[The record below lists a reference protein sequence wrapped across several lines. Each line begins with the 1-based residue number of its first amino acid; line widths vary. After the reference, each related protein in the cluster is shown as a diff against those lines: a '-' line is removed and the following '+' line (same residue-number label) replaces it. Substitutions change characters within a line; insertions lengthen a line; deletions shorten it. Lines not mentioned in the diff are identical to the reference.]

1 MRRASACWWG
11 VGLIWAF
18 ASNGWAAEAVPADA
32 PPDAAPAPSA
42 AEADAPEQEDPA
54 PAAPAPAPPAT
65 DDAPPPAEV
74 FVPTEAIS
82 EDIAVPF
89 PVDI

>member
-1 MRRASACWWG
+1 MKTRWLFGLLLSALAASA
-11 VGLIWAF
+11 
-18 ASNGWAAEAVPADA
+18 WAAEAPAEADEPKA
-32 PPDAAPAPSA
+32 AASPTPPTAEKPEKAEDAAPAPKEDGASKE
-42 AEADAPEQEDPA
+42 AEEPPEA
-54 PAAPAPAPPAT
+54 
-65 DDAPPPAEV
+65 AEV

>member
-1 MRRASACWWG
+1 MKTRWLFGLLLSALAAGALAASETPPATPTPEK
-11 VGLIWAF
+11 
-18 ASNGWAAEAVPADA
+18 AE
-32 PPDAAPAPSA
+32 DAAPAPKEDETSNDEDETP
-42 AEADAPEQEDPA
+42 EA
-54 PAAPAPAPPAT
+54 
-65 DDAPPPAEV
+65 AEV